1 MSISLSF
8 LQSSSWLDTSQSS
21 LIDSALSLLD
31 TSSVGSSS
39 SAVGVGEEGV
49 GENDPVQENG
59 ETVHEIEDEAGTE
72 KDNESAH
79 KSVHVDNPSIES
91 VETIDGEK
99 EEPSAI
105 YDELIYKQ

>member
-1 MSISLSF
+1 MKNNYII
-8 LQSSSWLDTSQSS
+8 
-21 LIDSALSLLD
+21 ID
-31 TSSVGSSS
+31 GSC
-39 SAVGVGEEGV
+39 
-49 GENDPVQENG
+49 
-59 ETVHEIEDEAGTE
+59 GTE

-79 KSVHVDNPSIES
+79 KSVHVDDPSIES